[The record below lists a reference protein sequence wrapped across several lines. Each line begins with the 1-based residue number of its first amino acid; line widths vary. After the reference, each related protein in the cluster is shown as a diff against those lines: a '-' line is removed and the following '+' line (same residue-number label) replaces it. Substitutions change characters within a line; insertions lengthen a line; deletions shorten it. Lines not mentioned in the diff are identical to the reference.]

1 MTASALG
8 SGAFLSPLGDLAPWS
23 RPPRPSERVS
33 SLGTLHERL
42 ADAGGAV
49 DTSADDGKQ
58 ESPQGMADSPPRE
71 EARTGEG
78 AWQKEKKR
86 VKKRVEG
93 KRVEGKKLGTK
104 KDLPIRESD
113 EGEAGA
119 SRKSKE
125 RPTRDED
132 ELEGFLARVDIGQGE
147 ELVPPL
153 EQEKQ
158 PRVGRRQLMQQL
170 SVDQERL
177 KAFLGE
183 RDESGDLLQRIPHA
197 NLKEIERLRK
207 EIEKKEEMLKRK
219 LLEED
224 TDSSASSESD
234 REEWKRVEKE
244 RNKGLSNGN
253 VHQNARDSDAPA
265 RGQSAVKRA
274 EKTGAGTVKGRLDI
288 EDGEKEVH
296 QKVKERSE
304 EKQSAM
310 DAAALREKKQRM
322 RRELQ
327 EELKRVKASQES
339 IKEGREQ
346 TGASGET
353 PGKDGE
359 KEKVSKDWTA
369 TGEKE
374 PGKGMKEGRMVKEGK
389 GGVEGRANWQGKTGW
404 RKTALAREGT
414 TVVQEREA
422 KQVLSSETKKKPP
435 QEDAQEEAPEMAKA
449 KPDRSK
455 DDGSSDQV
463 QERLPSATSSKGEKK
478 KKKKRCEHVVFPKN
492 AESDAI
498 DAQDRTGNTEQRASS
513 GNFQRPKESVKKT
526 TAEGLVKKTSA
537 EGKEVPQSQQK
548 AALAAARDA
557 LPEPQQQR
565 IKQSAAAGK
574 LVAEGQIDKEL
585 VALGE
590 RAAPGDD
597 DWVLCTKCGKWRML
611 PYWLS
616 AEQFDPIDDWMCSDA
631 NWLE

>member
-1 MTASALG
+1 MTASTLG

-58 ESPQGMADSPPRE
+58 ESPQGDSPPRE
-71 EARTGEG
+71 EARNREG
-78 AWQKEKKR
+78 ASEKEKKR

-93 KRVEGKKLGTK
+93 KRVEGKKLGSK
-104 KDLPIRESD
+104 KDLLVRESD

-147 ELVPPL
+147 ERVPPL
-153 EQEKQ
+153 EKEKQ

-183 RDESGDLLQRIPHA
+183 GDESVDLLQRIPHA

-234 REEWKRVEKE
+234 REERKRAEKE

-253 VHQNARDSDAPA
+253 VHQDARDSDAPA
-265 RGQSAVKRA
+265 RGQSAAKRA
-274 EKTGAGTVKGRLDI
+274 EKTGGAAVNGRMER

-296 QKVKERSE
+296 QKGKERSE
-304 EKQSAM
+304 EKESAM
-310 DAAALREKKQRM
+310 DAAALREKKQRK

-339 IKEGREQ
+339 IKEGRER

-353 PGKDGE
+353 PGIDGQ
-359 KEKVSKDWTA
+359 KEKVSKDWTE
-369 TGEKE
+369 TEEKE
-374 PGKGMKEGRMVKEGK
+374 QRKGIKEGRIDKEGK
-389 GGVEGRANWQGKTGW
+389 GGEEERANGQGKSGW
-404 RKTALAREGT
+404 REKSIVREGT
-414 TVVQEREA
+414 PVAQERGK
-422 KQVLSSETKKKPP
+422 KQVLSSETKKKPA
-435 QEDAQEEAPEMAKA
+435 QEAAQEEAPEMAKA

-455 DDGSSDQV
+455 DDGSSEQV
-463 QERLPSATSSKGEKK
+463 PDRRPSATSSKGEKK
-478 KKKKRCEHVVFPKN
+478 KKKKRREHVVSPKS
-492 AESDAI
+492 AERDAA
-498 DAQDRTGNTEQRASS
+498 DAQDHTGKTEQRANS
-513 GNFQRPKESVKKT
+513 GNLQCPKQS
-526 TAEGLVKKTSA
+526 VKKTSA
-537 EGKEVPQSQQK
+537 EGKEAPRSQQK

-557 LPEPQQQR
+557 LSEPQQQR
-565 IKQSAAAGK
+565 IKQAAAAGK

-597 DWVLCTKCGKWRML
+597 DWVLCTECNKWRML

-616 AEQFDPIDDWMCSDA
+616 AEQFAPIKDWTCSDTS
-631 NWLE
+631 WLE

>member
-8 SGAFLSPLGDLAPWS
+8 SGAFLSPLGNLAPWS
-23 RPPRPSERVS
+23 RPPGPSERVS

-58 ESPQGMADSPPRE
+58 ESPQGDSPRRE

-93 KRVEGKKLGTK
+93 TRVEGKKLGTK
-104 KDLPIRESD
+104 KDLPVRESD

-147 ELVPPL
+147 ERVPPL
-153 EQEKQ
+153 EQERQ
-158 PRVGRRQLMQQL
+158 PRVGRRQLLQQL

-183 RDESGDLLQRIPHA
+183 GDESGDLLQRIPHA

-224 TDSSASSESD
+224 TDSSASSGSD
-234 REEWKRVEKE
+234 REERKSVEKE
-244 RNKGLSNGN
+244 RNKGLGNGK

-265 RGQSAVKRA
+265 RGQSAAKRA
-274 EKTGAGTVKGRLDI
+274 EKTGVGAVNGRMES

-296 QKVKERSE
+296 QKGKEPPE

-310 DAAALREKKQRM
+310 DAAALREKKQRK

-339 IKEGREQ
+339 IKEGRER
-346 TGASGET
+346 TGASGEA
-353 PGKDGE
+353 PGKDGQKE
-359 KEKVSKDWTA
+359 KVSKDWQKEKVSKDWTA
-369 TGEKE
+369 TEEKE
-374 PGKGMKEGRMVKEGK
+374 QRKGLKEGRIDKEGK
-389 GGVEGRANWQGKTGW
+389 GGEEGRANGQGETGW
-404 RKTALAREGT
+404 RETALAREGT
-414 TVVQEREA
+414 PVAQERGK

-435 QEDAQEEAPEMAKA
+435 QEDAHEEAPEKAKA

-455 DDGSSDQV
+455 DDGSSEQV
-463 QERLPSATSSKGEKK
+463 HDRLPSATSSKGEKK
-478 KKKKRCEHVVFPKN
+478 KKKKRREHVVSPKS
-492 AESDAI
+492 AERDAA
-498 DAQDRTGNTEQRASS
+498 DAQDHTRKTEQRASS
-513 GNFQRPKESVKKT
+513 GNLQRPKESVKKT
-526 TAEGLVKKTSA
+526 SA
-537 EGKEVPQSQQK
+537 EGKDVPRSHQK
-548 AALAAARDA
+548 AALAAAQDA
-557 LPEPQQQR
+557 LSEPQQQR

-574 LVAEGQIDKEL
+574 LVAEGQIDKDF

-597 DWVLCTKCGKWRML
+597 DWVLCTKCNKWRML

-616 AEQFDPIDDWMCSDA
+616 AEQFDPIKDWTCSDTS
-631 NWLE
+631 WLE